1 MASFSR
7 LAVMAWAHLRVVW
20 ARNVSFPVVVIAMAS
35 AALLL
40 LARDRERGAN
50 VRQPRVEDVPTGR
63 SSTGGRSGRSSSRR
77 SLREANRPRKL
88 ASVRRLT
95 IGSDAEGGALF
106 TLAPVPPL
114 PSSSSASV
122 PPPPSGDG
130 VAAGASSS
138 SAPLRL
144 MVRPEVAPALCKLA
158 STVELYLLTRVS
170 SDEEEAE
177 VVSALVDAGVVAAG
191 MNVHKALFC
200 ETVEGRVSMVR
211 QLEPQLALD
220 EAGGVV
226 DALGRFVKSVQRLD
240 RSPAPGEI
248 APEGPART
256 TLAALLE

>member
-1 MASFSR
+1 M
-7 LAVMAWAHLRVVW
+7 L
-20 ARNVSFPVVVIAMAS
+20 VSFDMELLQSLPVVVIAMAG

-50 VRQPRVEDVPTGR
+50 VRQPRVEDAAAAR

-77 SLREANRPRKL
+77 SLRDANRPRRL
-88 ASVRRLT
+88 AAVRRLT
-95 IGSDAEGGALF
+95 IGTDAEGGALF
-106 TLAPVPPL
+106 TLAPAA
-114 PSSSSASV
+114 PSAVASSTSVASQ
-122 PPPPSGDG
+122 PSGEG

-144 MVRPEVAPALCKLA
+144 TVRPEVAPALRTLA

-170 SDEEEAE
+170 SDEGEAE

-200 ETVEGRVSMVR
+200 ETIEGRVSMVR

-220 EAGGVV
+220 EAVGVV
-226 DALGRFVKSVQRLD
+226 DALGRFVQSVQRLD
-240 RSPAPGEI
+240 RSPGPSGA
-248 APEGPART
+248 ALEGPDWT
-256 TLAALLE
+256 TLEALLGE